1 MISVCDV
8 CLRTRVYGCVG
19 QQTAEIEWFLTAS
32 NFLLFPL
39 FSPSSSLA
47 AVLLLGV
54 QDHDRD
60 VEEGL
65 RVQQGSRGEGRH
77 LVVKLPALL
86 RQPQQ
91 RPPTH
96 RKGLRVGDACVTV
109 HGLCGR
115 MRGV

>member
-1 MISVCDV
+1 MVFNCIKFF
-8 CLRTRVYGCVG
+8 
-19 QQTAEIEWFLTAS
+19 A
-32 NFLLFPL
+32 
-39 FSPSSSLA
+39 FSSFFSFFFSLA

-65 RVQQGSRGEGRH
+65 RVQQGPRGEGRH

-96 RKGLRVGDACVTV
+96 RKGLRVGGACVIV